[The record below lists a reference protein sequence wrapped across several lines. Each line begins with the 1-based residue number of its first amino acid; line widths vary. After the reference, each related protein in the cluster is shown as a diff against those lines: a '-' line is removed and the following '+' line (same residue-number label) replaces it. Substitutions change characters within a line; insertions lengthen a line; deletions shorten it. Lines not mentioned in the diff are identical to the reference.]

1 MLFISCFTVSV
12 TPPINTPESSNDL
25 VILIISFISSFKIK
39 KVNSIPVS
47 TVPFRFIFLSN
58 LSIAFEVKLL
68 TCPGKL
74 ALIKGI
80 ATFVSAFL
88 PKLEK
93 IDLID

>member
-1 MLFISCFTVSV
+1 MFFISCFTVSV
-12 TPPINTPESSNDL
+12 TLPINTPESSNDL
-25 VILIISFISSFKIK
+25 VILIISFKIK